1 MEQRLSVVTL
11 GVADLDRAAAFYEG
25 GLGWT
30 PVGDDLGIVFYQ
42 LPGMILG
49 LWSRQKLAEEAG
61 LADTG
66 PGFGGISLAYNAR
79 SPGEVDTVLAEAEA
93 AGGTI
98 TAPANETFWGGYS
111 GYFTDPE
118 GHVWEVAH
126 NPFWM
131 IDDDG
136 RVTIPAKARA

>member
-11 GVADLDRAAAFYEG
+11 GVADLDRAAAFYER

-30 PVGDDLGIVFYQ
+30 PIGDDPGIVFYQ

-49 LWSRQKLAEEAG
+49 LWSRQKLADEAG
-61 LADTG
+61 LTDTG
-66 PGFGGISLAYNAR
+66 SSFGGISLAYNAR
-79 SPGEVDTVLAEAEA
+79 SRNEVDAVLGEARV

-111 GYFTDPE
+111 GYFTDPD
-118 GHVWEVAH
+118 GHAWEVAH
-126 NPFWM
+126 NPFWV
-131 IDDDG
+131 IGDDG
-136 RVTIPAKARA
+136 RVTIPTKA